1 MIHRTAGERRMRRSR
16 GMAAAALVLLGLL
29 AVSLLDRVVYD
40 ALTWPP
46 ERRALGEMEDWYQ
59 MLRTAGYLP
68 AWLGV
73 GAAIVL
79 LGRGGGQERAASR
92 RAATVVL
99 GALTAGLA
107 AEVVK
112 LLVGRERPEVSGV
125 DGAWQGYV
133 FRAPLGAFADS
144 SNLGFPSSHAATAFG
159 GAFALAAA
167 YPPLRWLALA
177 LACGCGLTRVL
188 AGAHFASDVYGGC
201 VLGWACARWW
211 WRGLSE
217 RWGWGG
223 AALPRWERAG

>member
-1 MIHRTAGERRMRRSR
+1 MIHRMAYERRMRRARSMR
-16 GMAAAALVLLGLL
+16 AYALALMALL

-46 ERRALGEMEDWYQ
+46 ERRAAGELEDWYQ
-59 MLRTAGYLP
+59 MLRTVGYLP

-73 GAAIVL
+73 GVGILL
-79 LGRGGGQERAASR
+79 LGRSEGSDRAASR
-92 RAATVVL
+92 RAAVVVL
-99 GALTAGLA
+99 SALSAGLA
-107 AEVVK
+107 AEALK

-125 DGAWQGYV
+125 EGAWQGYV
-133 FRAPLGAFADS
+133 FRAPFGALADP

-167 YPPLRWLALA
+167 YPPLRWLAFV

-188 AGAHFASDVYGGC
+188 SGAHFASDVYGGAA
-201 VLGWACARWW
+201 LGWMSWRWW

-223 AALPRWERAG
+223 AVLPRWERVG

>member
-1 MIHRTAGERRMRRSR
+1 MIHRTVAERQMRRSR
-16 GMAAAALVLLGLL
+16 AMTAGALAMLGLL
-29 AVSLLDRVVYD
+29 AVSLLDRAVYD
-40 ALTWPP
+40 AITWPP
-46 ERRALGEMEDWYQ
+46 ERRAAGELEDWYQ

-68 AWLGV
+68 AWLAV

-79 LGRGGGQERAASR
+79 LGREGGDDRAAAR

-99 GALTAGLA
+99 GALTAGLV
-107 AEVVK
+107 AEAVK
-112 LLVGRERPEVSGV
+112 MLVGRERPEVSGV

-133 FRAPLGAFADS
+133 FRAPFGAFIDS

-167 YPPLRWLALA
+167 YPPLRWLALV

-188 AGAHFASDVYGGC
+188 SGAHFASDVYGGAA
-201 VLGWACARWW
+201 LGWVASRWW
-211 WRGLSE
+211 WRGLSG

-223 AALPRWERAG
+223 SALPRWERVG